1 MRYDAGKWR
10 EVGQSGEADH
20 GSTAANHPS
29 TDRQSAN
36 TYLGKPDK
44 VFTGEYRHSVD
55 DKGRIAVPSRFRA
68 QLDGGAVVSR
78 WLDACLAIHT
88 KTGWDALADK
98 VATLP
103 ITDASS
109 RLFSRFIF
117 AGAVEIGLDGQ
128 GRVLVPTYL
137 REMAGLEGEAV
148 IVGSRD
154 HAEIWAPVR
163 WDDYRRGLEDPD
175 TLAQAI
181 SGLGI

>member
-1 MRYDAGKWR
+1 MPVEAAPAGLGPGAGAPAPDR
-10 EVGQSGEADH
+10 GAPVRT
-20 GSTAANHPS
+20 TA
-29 TDRQSAN
+29 
-36 TYLGKPDK
+36 
-44 VFTGEYRHSVD
+44 
-55 DKGRIAVPSRFRA
+55 
-68 QLDGGAVVSR
+68 
-78 WLDACLAIHT
+78 
-88 KTGWDALADK
+88 
-98 VATLP
+98 
-103 ITDASS
+103 ASS

-137 REMAGLEGEAV
+137 REMAGLKGEAV

-175 TLAQAI
+175 TLPQAI